1 MNLLILDSDFEA
13 TNVVDVF
20 KSLIWT
26 DRYYECGDFEIS
38 TYPTIEDIEL
48 FKQDYYLYNANS
60 DRLMIIEKIQI
71 SSDVEEGSSMI
82 VSGRSLESI
91 LDRRVL
97 WNDISI
103 SGNLQLGIKSLITD
117 NIISPS
123 KPERKIDNFI
133 FEDSTD
139 PRITVMAFDAQYKAG
154 DNLYDIIVDLCK
166 ERSLGFKVTLN
177 ASKQFVF
184 KLYLGEDR
192 SYEQDTNDYVI
203 FSPNFDNLIS
213 SNYIESKSSYK
224 NVCLVGGDGEGTAR
238 KFTAVGNTSG
248 LERREMFTEAS
259 SISSDEVSATQY
271 TAQLVQKGRED
282 LAQNT
287 EVVTFEGEADTATM
301 FVYGQDF
308 FIGDIVQISNE
319 YGHENRVRVL
329 ELVISEDESGYSSYP
344 TFSTMQHEEY
354 ETLNYIASTG
364 TQYVDLELKPT
375 NYTRVI
381 SELEVIS
388 GGTDA
393 SFLYGCRSTSS
404 QTDSKAFTM
413 LLPANSTT
421 SLRSDYFGS
430 SKTTSV
436 TATTKIKIDQNKNVI
451 SITGNGVS
459 ASIIHSAV
467 TTDVEC
473 DYNLYLFAIN
483 NAGAY
488 NRPSKIKLYSCK
500 VYENNTLIRDLVPSK
515 NSDGTVGLHC
525 KVTGLFFTNKGT
537 GIFGNG

>member
-301 FVYGQDF
+301 FIYGQDF

-354 ETLNYIASTG
+354 ETLNYISSTG
-364 TQYVDLELKPT
+364 TQYIDLDLKPT
-375 NYTRVI
+375 SNTRVECDVQVYEW
-381 SELEVIS
+381 S
-388 GGTDA
+388 
-393 SFLYGCRSTSS
+393 SFATIFGCRDASS
-404 QTDSKAFTM
+404 QTASQAYVM
-413 LLPANSTT
+413 AVSSANTF
-421 SLRSDYFGS
+421 RSDYFGD
-430 SKTTSV
+430 SKSTNVNSHLNRV
-436 TATTKIKIDQNKNVI
+436 EIIKNKNVV
-451 SITGNGVS
+451 SITGDNEN
-459 ASIIHSAV
+459 ASIINAN
-467 TTDVEC
+467 TTGEST
-473 DYNLYLFAIN
+473 YNLYLFAMN
-483 NAGAY
+483 NIGSASLFVKA
-488 NRPSKIKLYSCK
+488 RLYSCK
-500 VYENNTLIRDLVPSK
+500 VYEGDMLIRDLVPSK
-515 NSDGTVGLHC
+515 DANGTIGLYD
-525 KVTGLFFTNKGT
+525 KITNIFFTNKGT

>member
-26 DRYYECGDFEIS
+26 DRYYECGDFEIY

-287 EVVTFEGEADTATM
+287 EIVTFEGEADTATM

-354 ETLNYIASTG
+354 ETLNYISSTG
-364 TQYVDLELKPT
+364 TQYIDLDLKPT
-375 NYTRVI
+375 SNTRVECDVQVYEWSSFATI
-381 SELEVIS
+381 F
-388 GGTDA
+388 GCRDA
-393 SFLYGCRSTSS
+393 SSNLASQAYVMAVSS
-404 QTDSKAFTM
+404 
-413 LLPANSTT
+413 ANTF
-421 SLRSDYFGS
+421 RSDYFGD
-430 SKTTSV
+430 SKSV
-436 TATTKIKIDQNKNVI
+436 SVNSHLNRVEIIKNKNVVT
-451 SITGNGVS
+451 ITGDNEN
-459 ASIIHSAV
+459 ASIINAN
-467 TTDVEC
+467 TTGEST
-473 DYNLYLFAIN
+473 YNLYLFAMN
-483 NAGAY
+483 NIGSASLFVKA
-488 NRPSKIKLYSCK
+488 RLYSCK
-500 VYENNTLIRDLVPSK
+500 VYEGDMLIRDLVPSK
-515 NSDGTVGLHC
+515 DANGTIGLYD
-525 KVTGLFFTNKGT
+525 KITNIFFTNKGT

>member
-139 PRITVMAFDAQYKAG
+139 PRITVMAFDAQYKTG

-259 SISSDEVSATQY
+259 SISSDEVSSTQY

-287 EVVTFEGEADTATM
+287 EIVTFEGEADTATM

-354 ETLNYIASTG
+354 ETLNYISSTG
-364 TQYVDLELKPT
+364 TQYIDLDLKPT
-375 NYTRVI
+375 NNTRVECDVQVYER
-381 SELEVIS
+381 S
-388 GGTDA
+388 
-393 SFLYGCRSTSS
+393 SFATIFGCRDASS
-404 QTDSKAFTM
+404 QTASQAYVMAVPSDNTF
-413 LLPANSTT
+413 
-421 SLRSDYFGS
+421 RSDYFGD
-430 SKTTSV
+430 SKSV
-436 TATTKIKIDQNKNVI
+436 SVNSHLNRVEIIKNKNVV
-451 SITGNGVS
+451 SITGDNEN
-459 ASIIHSAV
+459 ASIINAN
-467 TTDVEC
+467 TTGEST
-473 DYNLYLFAIN
+473 YNLYLFAMN
-483 NAGAY
+483 NIGSASLFVKA
-488 NRPSKIKLYSCK
+488 RLYSCK
-500 VYENNTLIRDLVPSK
+500 VYEGDMLIRDLVPSK
-515 NSDGTVGLHC
+515 DANGTIGLYD
-525 KVTGLFFTNKGT
+525 KITNIFFTNKGT

>member
-259 SISSDEVSATQY
+259 SISSDEVSSTQY

-287 EVVTFEGEADTATM
+287 EIVTFEGEADTATM

-344 TFSTMQHEEY
+344 TFATMQHEEY
-354 ETLNYIASTG
+354 ETLNYISSTG
-364 TQYVDLELKPT
+364 TQYIDLDLKPT
-375 NYTRVI
+375 SNTRVECDVQVYEW
-381 SELEVIS
+381 S
-388 GGTDA
+388 
-393 SFLYGCRSTSS
+393 SFATIFGCRDASS
-404 QTDSKAFTM
+404 QTASQAYVM
-413 LLPANSTT
+413 AVPSANTF
-421 SLRSDYFGS
+421 RSDYFGD
-430 SKTTSV
+430 SKSTNVNSHLNRV
-436 TATTKIKIDQNKNVI
+436 EIIKNKNVVTI
-451 SITGNGVS
+451 SGDNEN
-459 ASIIHSAV
+459 ASIINAN
-467 TTDVEC
+467 TTREST
-473 DYNLYLFAIN
+473 YNLYLFAMN
-483 NAGAY
+483 NIGSASLFVKA
-488 NRPSKIKLYSCK
+488 RLYSCK
-500 VYENNTLIRDLVPSK
+500 VYEGDMLIRDLVPSK
-515 NSDGTVGLHC
+515 DANGTIGLYD
-525 KVTGLFFTNKGT
+525 KITNIFFTNKGT

>member
-364 TQYVDLELKPT
+364 TQYIDLDLKPT
-375 NYTRVI
+375 SNTRVECDVQVYEW
-381 SELEVIS
+381 S
-388 GGTDA
+388 
-393 SFLYGCRSTSS
+393 SFATIFGCRNASS
-404 QTDSKAFTM
+404 QTASQAYSINVPD
-413 LLPANSTT
+413 ANTF
-421 SLRSDYFGS
+421 RSDYFGD
-430 SKTTSV
+430 SKSV
-436 TATTKIKIDQNKNVI
+436 SVNSHLNRVEIIKNKNVV
-451 SITGNGVS
+451 SITGDNEN
-459 ASIIHSAV
+459 ASIINAN
-467 TTDVEC
+467 TTGEST
-473 DYNLYLFAIN
+473 YNLYLFAMN
-483 NAGAY
+483 NVGSASLFVKA
-488 NRPSKIKLYSCK
+488 RLYSCK
-500 VYENNTLIRDLVPSK
+500 VYEGDMLIRDLVPSK
-515 NSDGTVGLHC
+515 DANGTIGLYD
-525 KVTGLFFTNKGT
+525 KITNIFFTNKGT

>member
-364 TQYVDLELKPT
+364 TQYIDLDLKPT
-375 NYTRVI
+375 SNTRVECDVQVYEWSSFATI
-381 SELEVIS
+381 F
-388 GGTDA
+388 GCRDA
-393 SFLYGCRSTSS
+393 SS
-404 QTDSKAFTM
+404 QIASQAYVM
-413 LLPANSTT
+413 AVPSANTF
-421 SLRSDYFGS
+421 RSDYFGD
-430 SKTTSV
+430 SKSTNVNSHLNRV
-436 TATTKIKIDQNKNVI
+436 EIIKNKNVVT
-451 SITGNGVS
+451 ITGDNEN
-459 ASIIHSAV
+459 ASIINAN
-467 TTDVEC
+467 TTGEST
-473 DYNLYLFAIN
+473 YNLYLFAMN
-483 NAGAY
+483 NIGSASLFVKA
-488 NRPSKIKLYSCK
+488 RLYSCK
-500 VYENNTLIRDLVPSK
+500 VYEGDMLIRDLVPSK
-515 NSDGTVGLHC
+515 DANGTIGLYD
-525 KVTGLFFTNKGT
+525 KITNIFFTNKGT